1 MNLYIL
7 PENQKMI
14 WDTISKVPL
23 FKKLSNETHNSE
35 QWFQNMIQYHHNKI
49 QNNHLNKYELG
60 NLNKETIQYMLRDLK
75 NKYSLQPATSN
86 NLFSNNSTFQTNTT
100 ETRSFILEQ
109 KQNTINNQ
117 FQNRQEEYGT
127 LLNRPKVNE
136 IDFRENMQE
145 DKPIENMDE
154 LIQRQLKEREYD
166 IQPKQIEKEENIDIG
181 AVEISE
187 KEHKSVKWQDEQVS
201 NEKDSY
207 TELKKMLHDFMEK
220 MTNEIKDIRDQLHE
234 LKNEKKVILDDDST
248 ERMKNIM
255 SKLQNVEKK
264 NEKIE
269 KDIQATTTL

>member
-23 FKKLSNETHNSE
+23 FQKLSNETHNSE

-49 QNNHLNKYELG
+49 QNNHLNKNELR

-86 NLFSNNSTFQTNTT
+86 NLFNNNSTFQTNTT

-234 LKNEKKVILDDDST
+234 LKNEKKAILDDDST

-264 NEKIE
+264 NEKIG
-269 KDIQATTTL
+269 KDIEATTTL

>member
-23 FKKLSNETHNSE
+23 FQKLSNETHNSE

-49 QNNHLNKYELG
+49 QNNHLNKNELR